1 MIRAMNYRHAF
12 HAGNFADV
20 VKHAILSRMV
30 AHLRKKD
37 SAFRVIDTHAGA
49 GLYDLT
55 GPEAARSP
63 EWRDGIGRLLEAAPD
78 AAAQTL
84 LRDYLGAVQAANP
97 DGKIVR
103 YPGSPALVCAWLR
116 RADRLVAC
124 ELEPSA
130 QATLSSNF
138 HGDRRVKIVAIDG
151 WQALSAYI
159 PPRERRG
166 LVLID
171 PSYERTDEFPRLA
184 SALEAA
190 ARKWRTGIFLA
201 WYPIKDARDN
211 AAFARDLG
219 KRGLTNMLR
228 AELVLSS
235 ASRDSKLRGGGQ
247 LIVNPPWTLEADLKI
262 LLPALA
268 KILAPGVKDGVRLDW
283 VGDRT

>member
-1 MIRAMNYRHAF
+1 MNYRHAF

-20 VKHAILSRMV
+20 VKHAILSRIV

-63 EWRDGIGRLLEAAPD
+63 EWRGGIARLLEATPD
-78 AAAQTL
+78 PAAHTL
-84 LRDYLGAVQAANP
+84 LRDYLGAVRAANP

-103 YPGSPALVCAWLR
+103 YPGSPALVRAWLR
-116 RADRLVAC
+116 RADRLVAS

-130 QATLSSNF
+130 QAALTDNF
-138 HGDRRVKIVAIDG
+138 HGARRVKVVAIDG
-151 WQALSAYI
+151 WNALSAYI
-159 PPRERRG
+159 PPKERRG

-201 WYPIKDARDN
+201 WYPIKDARGN
-211 AAFARDLG
+211 AAFTRDLG

-268 KILAPGVKDGVRLDW
+268 KILAPGVKDAVRLDW

>member
-1 MIRAMNYRHAF
+1 MIQAMNYRHAF

-20 VKHAILSRMV
+20 VKHAILSRIV

-63 EWRDGIGRLLEAAPD
+63 EWRGGIGRLLEAMPD
-78 AAAQTL
+78 PAAQTL
-84 LRDYLGAVQAANP
+84 LQDYLGAVQAANP
-97 DGKIVR
+97 DGKIIR
-103 YPGSPALVCAWLR
+103 YPGSPALVRTWLR

-130 QATLSSNF
+130 QAALSHNL
-138 HGDRRVKIVAIDG
+138 HGDRRVKVVAIDG
-151 WQALSAYI
+151 WKALSAYI

-171 PSYERTDEFPRLA
+171 PSYEHTDEFPRLA

-190 ARKWRTGIFLA
+190 AHKWPTGIFLA
-201 WYPIKDARDN
+201 WYPIKGARDN

-235 ASRDSKLRGGGQ
+235 ASSDSKLRGGGQ
-247 LIVNPPWTLEADLKI
+247 VIVNPPWTLEDDLKV

-268 KILAPGVKDGVRLDW
+268 KILAPGIKDAVRLDRL
-283 VGDRT
+283 GDRT